1 MQVRL
6 TIRHKV
12 EDSRPRLLQA
22 VRVGS
27 SFPHREGK
35 GVPELA
41 KLSRHSQLNKGSH
54 REEGQ
59 LGVNHKHSLL
69 VKL

>member
-12 EDSRPRLLQA
+12 EDSRPSILQA
-22 VRVGS
+22 LRVGS

-35 GVPELA
+35 GVPELG
-41 KLSRHSQLNKGSH
+41 KLSRHNQLNRGRL
-54 REEGQ
+54 REEDQ

>member
-1 MQVRL
+1 MEVRL
-6 TIRHKV
+6 TIRQLV
-12 EDSRPRLLQA
+12 EDSRPSLLQGL
-22 VRVGS
+22 RVGS

-35 GVPELA
+35 GVPELP
-41 KLSRHSQLNKGSH
+41 KPSRHSQLNKGSL

>member
-1 MQVRL
+1 MEVRL
-6 TIRHKV
+6 TIRQQV
-12 EDSRPRLLQA
+12 EDSKPSLVQA
-22 VRVGS
+22 LRVGS
-27 SFPHREGK
+27 SFPLREGK

-59 LGVNHKHSLL
+59 LGVNRKHSLL

>member
-6 TIRHKV
+6 TIPHKV
-12 EDSRPRLLQA
+12 EGSRPSLLQGL
-22 VRVGS
+22 RVGS
-27 SFPHREGK
+27 SFPRREGK
-35 GVPELA
+35 GVPELG
-41 KLSRHSQLNKGSH
+41 KLSRHSQLNKGRL

>member
-1 MQVRL
+1 MLVRL
-6 TIRHKV
+6 TIRQLV
-12 EDSRPRLLQA
+12 EDSKPSLVQA
-22 VRVGS
+22 LRVGS

-41 KLSRHSQLNKGSH
+41 KPSRHSQLNKGSH
-54 REEGQ
+54 REEDQ

>member
-6 TIRHKV
+6 TIRHLV

-35 GVPELA
+35 GVQELA
-41 KLSRHSQLNKGSH
+41 KPSRHSQLNKGSL

-59 LGVNHKHSLL
+59 LGVNHKHNLM

>member
-12 EDSRPRLLQA
+12 EDSRPRLVQA
-22 VRVGS
+22 LRVGS
-27 SFPHREGK
+27 SFPHREEK

-41 KLSRHSQLNKGSH
+41 KPSRHSQLNKGSL

-59 LGVNHKHSLL
+59 LVVNHKHSLL